1 MSTAAPAPRNRD
13 ARRETGVRSRS
24 MSFRE
29 TVTRN
34 ALAALLVAAALL
46 AAGTPA
52 GARAAPAVR
61 LSLPAPTGPYQVG
74 TRALEMVDRSRP
86 AGFGRRGPRRLM
98 VQVTYPR
105 VRGRCAAAPYAPA
118 AMMRRLEK
126 VIAETRS
133 ARIATG
139 ECAGGRVARG
149 RRPVLIFSHAY
160 TADRFVYTALESDL
174 ASRGYIVVAPDHTF
188 DAFAV
193 WFPGRGLVDGLFG
206 TPLASK
212 QEPVSTFASL
222 VAMRTADARFVLS
235 RIESL
240 AGRRGSFLRG
250 HVDRREIGILG
261 HSLGGATATR
271 AATLDPRLRASA
283 NLDGSLFGAWAERV
297 RSRKPYLLLT
307 SETASADEYRRESL
321 CRYFAH
327 VRGPKAAL
335 SLTGALHLGYSD
347 FVALAP
353 QIARA
358 DPSWSYAKLYP
369 AVLGTIDPARAIAAQ
384 RAAVARF
391 FDVYVRGARRS
402 FKAPAAFTPI
412 PDPSRCG

>member
-1 MSTAAPAPRNRD
+1 MRFALS
-13 ARRETGVRSRS
+13 
-24 MSFRE
+24 
-29 TVTRN
+29 
-34 ALAALLVAAALL
+34 ALAAAAVAGVL
-46 AAGTPA
+46 AAGAPA
-52 GARAAPAVR
+52 GAQAAPAVR
-61 LSLPAPTGPYQVG
+61 LFLPAPTGPYQVG

-86 AGFGRRGPRRLM
+86 AGFGRPGPRRLM

-105 VRGRCAAAPYAPA
+105 VRARCAAAPYAPA
-118 AMMRRLEK
+118 AVMRRLEA
-126 VIAETRS
+126 VINETRS
-133 ARIATG
+133 AEIVTH
-139 ECAGGRVARG
+139 ECAGGRVAGG
-149 RRPVLIFSHAY
+149 RRPLLIFSHAY

-174 ASRGYIVVAPDHTF
+174 ASRGYVVVAPDHTF

-206 TPLASK
+206 TPLSSK

-222 VAMRTADARFVLS
+222 VAMRTADARFVLG

-240 AGRRGSFLRG
+240 ARRRGSFLRG
-250 HVDRREIGILG
+250 HVERREIGILG

-271 AATLDPRLRASA
+271 TATLDPRIRASA

-297 RSRKPYLLLT
+297 HSRKPYLLLT
-307 SETASADEYRRESL
+307 SEALNPAEYRRESL
-321 CRYFAH
+321 CRYYAH
-327 VRGPKAAL
+327 ARGPKAAL

-347 FVALAP
+347 FMVLAP

-358 DPSWSYAKLYP
+358 DPSWSYAKLYT

-391 FDVYVRGARRS
+391 FDVYVRRTARS
-402 FKAPAAFTPI
+402 FKPPAAFARI